1 MSDKKIKKMVGL
13 SIFTAIVVV
22 LQLLGSFIKIG
33 TFSFSRVLIPIV
45 VGAAV
50 YGPGAG
56 AFLGGVFGAVVTIA
70 CANGSDY
77 GGSILFTANP
87 FLTIFICMLKGI
99 LAGAA
104 AGGVYNLAAK
114 KNVYLGVFLAAV
126 AAPVVN
132 TGLFCLSLELFFRS
146 ILVDWAGGK
155 DLVYYIFVVLVG
167 VNFLLGAGSQCG
179 LQSGYFPDYQA
190 GSEILN
196 CTRYAPRKAMC
207 CRGALTA
214 VTLFVFVRLL
224 TFVHRCAIG
233 KRKQQTCGMWEGMTC
248 RRINML

>member
-1 MSDKKIKKMVGL
+1 MSDKRSENVGL

-33 TFSFSRVLIPIV
+33 TFSFSLVLIPIV

-114 KNVYLGVFLAAV
+114 K
-126 AAPVVN
+126 
-132 TGLFCLSLELFFRS
+132 TS
-146 ILVDWAGGK
+146 IWVCFWLP
-155 DLVYYIFVVLVG
+155 
-167 VNFLLGAGSQCG
+167 
-179 LQSGYFPDYQA
+179 LQ
-190 GSEILN
+190 
-196 CTRYAPRKAMC
+196 
-207 CRGALTA
+207 
-214 VTLFVFVRLL
+214 RLL
-224 TFVHRCAIG
+224 SIQVCFACPWSCFSARS
-233 KRKQQTCGMWEGMTC
+233 W
-248 RRINML
+248 

>member
-33 TFSFSRVLIPIV
+33 TFSFSLVLIPIV

-146 ILVDWAGGK
+146 ILVDWPAGRIWSITF
-155 DLVYYIFVVLVG
+155 LSCWLG
-167 VNFLLGAGSQCG
+167 VNFLLELAANVVCSPVIFRIIK
-179 LQSGYFPDYQA
+179 LV
-190 GSEILN
+190 
-196 CTRYAPRKAMC
+196 RKS
-207 CRGALTA
+207 
-214 VTLFVFVRLL
+214 
-224 TFVHRCAIG
+224 
-233 KRKQQTCGMWEGMTC
+233 
-248 RRINML
+248 

>member
-22 LQLLGSFIKIG
+22 LQLFGSFIKIG
-33 TFSFSRVLIPIV
+33 TFSFSLVLIPIV

-167 VNFLLGAGSQCG
+167 VNFLLELAANVVCSPVIFRIIK
-179 LQSGYFPDYQA
+179 LV
-190 GSEILN
+190 
-196 CTRYAPRKAMC
+196 RKS
-207 CRGALTA
+207 
-214 VTLFVFVRLL
+214 
-224 TFVHRCAIG
+224 
-233 KRKQQTCGMWEGMTC
+233 
-248 RRINML
+248 

>member
-1 MSDKKIKKMVGL
+1 
-13 SIFTAIVVV
+13 
-22 LQLLGSFIKIG
+22 
-33 TFSFSRVLIPIV
+33 
-45 VGAAV
+45 
-50 YGPGAG
+50 
-56 AFLGGVFGAVVTIA
+56 
-70 CANGSDY
+70 
-77 GGSILFTANP
+77 SILFTANP

-167 VNFLLGAGSQCG
+167 VNFLLELAANVVCSPVIFRIIK
-179 LQSGYFPDYQA
+179 LV
-190 GSEILN
+190 
-196 CTRYAPRKAMC
+196 RKS
-207 CRGALTA
+207 
-214 VTLFVFVRLL
+214 
-224 TFVHRCAIG
+224 
-233 KRKQQTCGMWEGMTC
+233 
-248 RRINML
+248 

>member
-1 MSDKKIKKMVGL
+1 M
-13 SIFTAIVVV
+13 
-22 LQLLGSFIKIG
+22 
-33 TFSFSRVLIPIV
+33 
-45 VGAAV
+45 
-50 YGPGAG
+50 
-56 AFLGGVFGAVVTIA
+56 GGVFGAVVTIA

-167 VNFLLGAGSQCG
+167 VNFYWSWQPMWSAVRLFSG
-179 LQSGYFPDYQA
+179 LSSWFGNPELYHMRPGKPCA
-190 GSEILN
+190 S
-196 CTRYAPRKAMC
+196 
-207 CRGALTA
+207 GAL
-214 VTLFVFVRLL
+214 
-224 TFVHRCAIG
+224 
-233 KRKQQTCGMWEGMTC
+233 
-248 RRINML
+248 

>member
-33 TFSFSRVLIPIV
+33 TFSFSLVLIPIV

-104 AGGVYNLAAK
+104 AGGVDNLAAK
-114 KNVYLGVFLAAV
+114 KNV
-126 AAPVVN
+126 
-132 TGLFCLSLELFFRS
+132 
-146 ILVDWAGGK
+146 
-155 DLVYYIFVVLVG
+155 
-167 VNFLLGAGSQCG
+167 
-179 LQSGYFPDYQA
+179 
-190 GSEILN
+190 
-196 CTRYAPRKAMC
+196 
-207 CRGALTA
+207 
-214 VTLFVFVRLL
+214 
-224 TFVHRCAIG
+224 
-233 KRKQQTCGMWEGMTC
+233 
-248 RRINML
+248 